1 MCARKRRLILHALLM
16 CTAGLA
22 IVPQLRAQ
30 TPGEGMYNLTAY
42 IGGGLSQYVA
52 SPGGPPA
59 GIPVDHSKT
68 GLAATARVMW
78 CPDHLIRLGLESGWT
93 NFYSYKFGSQNEG
106 EESVSA
112 VPLIAVW
119 SMNILHVDLFAGGG
133 YYHLNSNLNY
143 KGTVSVNTWSLGWL
157 AAASYTHKLSD
168 NWGVAGEIKWMN
180 AVESQDAA
188 ITFQVQMVWK
198 FLEW

>member
-1 MCARKRRLILHALLM
+1 MILQALLL
-16 CTAGLA
+16 CVAGLA
-22 IVPQLRAQ
+22 IAPQLHAQ
-30 TPGEGMYNLTAY
+30 TPGDGMYNLTAY
-42 IGGGLSQYVA
+42 FGGGLSRYVA
-52 SPGGPPA
+52 SPGGPPS
-59 GIPVDHSKT
+59 GVPVDYTKT
-68 GLAATARVMW
+68 GLGATARVMW

-119 SMNILHVDLFAGGG
+119 SMNILHVDLFAGAG
-133 YYHLNSNLNY
+133 YYHLTSNLNY
-143 KGTVSVNTWSLGWL
+143 KGTVTVSTWSLGWL

-168 NWGVAGEIKWMN
+168 NWGVAGEFKWMN
-180 AVESQDAA
+180 ATESQDAA
-188 ITFQVQMVWK
+188 LTFQVQMVWK